1 MKRRSLRIRLLLSI
15 SAVFLFMGLIGTIL
29 NYWIASHMFS
39 RFGQQYTEEI
49 LRAKRVEFDRTF
61 TRNIDASKFLAKNSL
76 MKDWLRDENN
86 QEISFLAKN
95 LMRELKEITRETD
108 IFLAV
113 DSSLNFYLNGNFVS
127 KLSKDKPDDS
137 WYWMTRDARPF
148 NLNIDHNEI
157 LGTTKLWV
165 NILVEDGK
173 NKLGVIGTGLDI
185 TRIVEDLMRKISS
198 GASVMVFDRRGY
210 IKAHPNERYIQSRQV
225 YDLISGVDIT
235 NVMNLL
241 STGTNQG
248 MIVNAGLKNE
258 GEPVSGSFTFI
269 QSTGWYMLVTMD
281 VDQILAAIFVPF
293 IITLVS
299 TLLVVAIVLF
309 LLVTRLI
316 LHPLVILGQGLDRI
330 RNKDFTSQITLDTG
344 DELGEVARTVNMMTD
359 NIRNYT
365 ENLELLV
372 EARTKELQM
381 AFNEVHSLKVQ
392 QDGDYFLTSLLINP
406 LLEYSVQTE
415 RVALE
420 ARISQKKK
428 FRFRSHDGEIGG
440 DVCIARQVIMHGK
453 RYTAFVNGDA
463 MGKSLQGA
471 GGALVLSV
479 IFNAY
484 VNRTHAFGTANHPYP
499 EKWLRQCYHELQN
512 VFTSFD
518 GSMMMSVIVGLLDE
532 DSGMLYYFNAEHP
545 YPVLYRSGVASFAD
559 CELSSQKL
567 GSFGTIENLKLR
579 TLQMESGDVILLGSD
594 GRDDI
599 LLGHDALTGARLI
612 NEDETLFLRFV
623 EEGGGELDRILAN
636 LEKAGEIT
644 DDLSLMRIAYTAPAR
659 TVPDGFS
666 SRRDAAVALIHQGL
680 VERALNE
687 LRILLAEYPEKDA
700 FRAAI
705 GCCQRLYRGL
715 DSAVR
720 ESDAGASVLRVQA
733 EILEE
738 AHVLFPLEKDFMYLR
753 AHTAYQLGNAA
764 LSQEYAER
772 FRLYY
777 PEHVHNL
784 VILAE
789 TSLRLRKIHKAEL
802 VVGDLQRIDPANAH
816 IEGFRQRIAS
826 AQGSL

>member
-1 MKRRSLRIRLLLSI
+1 M
-15 SAVFLFMGLIGTIL
+15 VVVGTLI
-29 NYWIASHMFS
+29 NYVIANQMFS
-39 RFGQQYTEEI
+39 RFGLQYTEEI

-61 TRNIDASKFLAKNSL
+61 ARNIDSSVFLSKS
-76 MKDWLRDENN
+76 
-86 QEISFLAKN
+86 S
-95 LMRELKEITRETD
+95 LMREWLKDENDPQLGALALGLMREMKEITKETD
-108 IFLAV
+108 IFAAA
-113 DSSLNFYLNGNFVS
+113 DASLNFYLNGKMIS

-137 WYWMTRDARPF
+137 WYWMTRDGRAF
-148 NLNIDHNEI
+148 NLNIDHNDV

-165 NILVEDGK
+165 NILVQDGEK
-173 NKLGVIGTGLDI
+173 KLGVIGTGLDI
-185 TRIVEDLMRKISS
+185 SSIVNDLMRKIST
-198 GASVMVFDRRGY
+198 GASVMVFDSRGY
-210 IKAHPNERYIQSRQV
+210 IKAHQNERHIQSSRV
-225 YDLISGVDIT
+225 YDLVRGVDIT
-235 NVMNLL
+235 NVMKTLGE
-241 STGTNQG
+241 STNKSL
-248 MIVNAGLKNE
+248 IINARMKNE
-258 GEPVSGSFTFI
+258 GETVSGSFSFI

-281 VDQILAAIFVPF
+281 VDQILAAIFLPF
-293 IITLVS
+293 IITLVAS
-299 TLLVVAIVLF
+299 LLVVAIVLF
-309 LLVTRLI
+309 FFIKRMVLQ
-316 LHPLVILGQGLDRI
+316 PLMILGSGLDRI
-330 RNKDFTSQITLDTG
+330 KEKDFSSQITLASG
-344 DELGEVARTVNMMTD
+344 DEFGDVAQTVNMMTE

-415 RVALE
+415 KVFLE

-440 DVCIARQVIMHGK
+440 DVCIARQVSMHDK

-484 VNRTHAFGTANHPYP
+484 VNRTHVFGTANHPYP
-499 EKWLRQCYHELQN
+499 EKWLRQCYNELQT

-532 DSGMLYYFNAEHP
+532 ESGMLYYFNAEHP
-545 YPVLYRSGVASFAD
+545 YPVLYRGGIASFAD

-579 TLQMESGDVILLGSD
+579 TMQAESGDVLILGSD

-623 EEGGGELDRILAN
+623 EEGDGDLDKILDHLN
-636 LEKAGEIT
+636 KAGEIT
-644 DDLSLMRIAYTAPAR
+644 DDLSLMRIAYTTPAR
-659 TVPDGFS
+659 MMPGDYAV
-666 SRRDAAVALIHQGL
+666 RRDAAISMIHEGS
-680 VERALNE
+680 VEQALNE
-687 LRILLAEYPEKDA
+687 LRILIAEYPDRDA
-700 FRAAI
+700 FKAAI
-705 GCCQRLYRGL
+705 GCCQRIYRGL
-715 DSAVR
+715 ESEIR
-720 ESDAGASVLRVQA
+720 ESDLGAGILRVQA
-733 EILEE
+733 EILED
-738 AHVLFPLEKDFMYLR
+738 AHIYFPLEKEYMYLR
-753 AHTAYQLGNAA
+753 AYTAFQLGNTVAA
-764 LSQEYAER
+764 HEYAER

-777 PEHVHNL
+777 PEHVNNL

-789 TSLRLRKIHKAEL
+789 SALRLKKLHKAEL
-802 VVGDLQRIDPANAH
+802 VVGDIARFDPDNSNLD
-816 IEGFRQRIAS
+816 GFRQRILTAREK
-826 AQGSL
+826 A

>member
-1 MKRRSLRIRLLLSI
+1 M
-15 SAVFLFMGLIGTIL
+15 VVVGTLI
-29 NYWIASHMFS
+29 NYVIANQMFS
-39 RFGQQYTEEI
+39 RFGLQYTEEI

-61 TRNIDASKFLAKNSL
+61 ARNIDSSVFLSKS
-76 MKDWLRDENN
+76 
-86 QEISFLAKN
+86 S
-95 LMRELKEITRETD
+95 LMREWLKDENDPQLGALALGLMREMKEITKETD
-108 IFLAV
+108 IFAAA
-113 DSSLNFYLNGNFVS
+113 DASLNFYLNGKMIS

-137 WYWMTRDARPF
+137 WYWMTRDGRAF
-148 NLNIDHNEI
+148 NLNIDHNDV

-165 NILVEDGK
+165 NILVQDGE

-185 TRIVEDLMRKISS
+185 SSIVNDLMRKIST
-198 GASVMVFDRRGY
+198 GASVMVFDSRGY
-210 IKAHPNERYIQSRQV
+210 IKAHQNERHIQSSRV
-225 YDLISGVDIT
+225 YDLVRGVDIT
-235 NVMNLL
+235 NVMKTLGE
-241 STGTNQG
+241 STNKSL
-248 MIVNAGLKNE
+248 IINARMKNE
-258 GEPVSGSFTFI
+258 GETVSGSFSFI

-281 VDQILAAIFVPF
+281 VDQILAAIFLPF
-293 IITLVS
+293 IITLVAS
-299 TLLVVAIVLF
+299 LLVVAIVLF
-309 LLVTRLI
+309 FFIKRMVLQ
-316 LHPLVILGQGLDRI
+316 PLMILGSGLDRI
-330 RNKDFTSQITLDTG
+330 KEKDFSSQITLASG
-344 DELGEVARTVNMMTD
+344 DEFGDVAQTVNMMTE

-415 RVALE
+415 KVFLE

-440 DVCIARQVIMHGK
+440 DVCIARQVSMHDK

-484 VNRTHAFGTANHPYP
+484 VNRTHVFGTANHPYP
-499 EKWLRQCYHELQN
+499 EKWLRQCYNELQT

-532 DSGMLYYFNAEHP
+532 ESGMLYYFNAEHP
-545 YPVLYRSGVASFAD
+545 YPVLYRGGIASFAD

-579 TLQMESGDVILLGSD
+579 TMQVESGDVLILGSD

-623 EEGGGELDRILAN
+623 EEGDGDLDKILDHLN
-636 LEKAGEIT
+636 KAGEIT
-644 DDLSLMRIAYTAPAR
+644 DDLSLMRIAYTTPAR
-659 TVPDGFS
+659 MMPGDYAV
-666 SRRDAAVALIHQGL
+666 RRDAAISMIHEGS
-680 VERALNE
+680 VEQALNE
-687 LRILLAEYPEKDA
+687 LRILIAEYPDRDA
-700 FRAAI
+700 FKAAI
-705 GCCQRLYRGL
+705 GCCQRIYRGL
-715 DSAVR
+715 ESEIR
-720 ESDAGASVLRVQA
+720 ESDLGAGILRVQA
-733 EILEE
+733 EILED
-738 AHVLFPLEKDFMYLR
+738 AHIYFPLEKEYMYLR
-753 AHTAYQLGNAA
+753 AYTAFQLGNTVAA
-764 LSQEYAER
+764 HEYAER

-777 PEHVHNL
+777 PEHVNNL

-789 TSLRLRKIHKAEL
+789 SALRLKKLHKAEL
-802 VVGDLQRIDPANAH
+802 VVGDIARFDPDNSNLD
-816 IEGFRQRIAS
+816 GFRQRILTAREK
-826 AQGSL
+826 A

>member
-1 MKRRSLRIRLLLSI
+1 M
-15 SAVFLFMGLIGTIL
+15 VVVGTLI
-29 NYWIASHMFS
+29 NYVIANQMFS
-39 RFGQQYTEEI
+39 RFGLQYTEEI

-61 TRNIDASKFLAKNSL
+61 ARNIDSSVFLSKS
-76 MKDWLRDENN
+76 
-86 QEISFLAKN
+86 S
-95 LMRELKEITRETD
+95 LMREWLKDENDPQLGALALGLMREMKEITKETD
-108 IFLAV
+108 IFAAA
-113 DSSLNFYLNGNFVS
+113 DASLNFYLNGKMIS

-137 WYWMTRDARPF
+137 WYWMTRDGRAF
-148 NLNIDHNEI
+148 NLNIDHNDV

-165 NILVEDGK
+165 NILVQDGEK
-173 NKLGVIGTGLDI
+173 KLGVIGTGLDI
-185 TRIVEDLMRKISS
+185 SSIVNDLMRKIST
-198 GASVMVFDRRGY
+198 GASVMVFDSRGY
-210 IKAHPNERYIQSRQV
+210 IKAHQNERHIQSSRV
-225 YDLISGVDIT
+225 YDLVRGVDIT
-235 NVMNLL
+235 NVMKTLGE
-241 STGTNQG
+241 STNKSL
-248 MIVNAGLKNE
+248 IINARMKNE
-258 GEPVSGSFTFI
+258 GETVSGSFSFI

-281 VDQILAAIFVPF
+281 VDQILAAIFLPF
-293 IITLVS
+293 IITLVAS
-299 TLLVVAIVLF
+299 LLVVAIVLF
-309 LLVTRLI
+309 FFIKRMVLQ
-316 LHPLVILGQGLDRI
+316 PLMILGSGLDRI
-330 RNKDFTSQITLDTG
+330 KEKDFSSQITLASG
-344 DELGEVARTVNMMTD
+344 DEFGDVAQTVNMMTE

-415 RVALE
+415 KVFLE

-440 DVCIARQVIMHGK
+440 DVCIARQVSMHDK

-484 VNRTHAFGTANHPYP
+484 VNRTHVFGTANHPCP
-499 EKWLRQCYHELQN
+499 EKWLRQCYNELQT

-532 DSGMLYYFNAEHP
+532 ESGMLYYFNAEHP
-545 YPVLYRSGVASFAD
+545 YPVLYRGGIASFAD

-579 TLQMESGDVILLGSD
+579 TMQAESGDVLILGSD

-623 EEGGGELDRILAN
+623 EEGDGDLDKILDHLN
-636 LEKAGEIT
+636 KAGEIT
-644 DDLSLMRIAYTAPAR
+644 DDLSLMRIAYTTPAR
-659 TVPDGFS
+659 MMPGDYAV
-666 SRRDAAVALIHQGL
+666 RRDAAISMIHEGS
-680 VERALNE
+680 VEQALNE
-687 LRILLAEYPEKDA
+687 LRILIAEYPDRDA
-700 FRAAI
+700 FKAAI
-705 GCCQRLYRGL
+705 GCCQRIYRGL
-715 DSAVR
+715 ESEIR
-720 ESDAGASVLRVQA
+720 ESDLGAGILRVQA
-733 EILEE
+733 EILED
-738 AHVLFPLEKDFMYLR
+738 AHIYFPLEKEYMYLR
-753 AHTAYQLGNAA
+753 AYTAFQLGNTVAA
-764 LSQEYAER
+764 HEYAER

-777 PEHVHNL
+777 PEHVNNL

-789 TSLRLRKIHKAEL
+789 SALRLKKLHKAEL
-802 VVGDLQRIDPANAH
+802 VVGDIARFDPDNSNLD
-816 IEGFRQRIAS
+816 GFRQRILTAREK
-826 AQGSL
+826 A

>member
-1 MKRRSLRIRLLLSI
+1 MKRRSLRRRLLVSI
-15 SAVFLFMGLIGTIL
+15 SGVFLLMVVVGTLI
-29 NYWIASHMFS
+29 NYVIANQMFS
-39 RFGQQYTEEI
+39 RFGLQYTEEI

-61 TRNIDASKFLAKNSL
+61 ARNIDSSVFLSKS
-76 MKDWLRDENN
+76 
-86 QEISFLAKN
+86 S
-95 LMRELKEITRETD
+95 LMREWLKDENDPQLGALALGLMREMKEITKETD
-108 IFLAV
+108 IFAAA
-113 DSSLNFYLNGNFVS
+113 DASLNFYLNGKMIS

-137 WYWMTRDARPF
+137 WYWMTRDGRAF
-148 NLNIDHNEI
+148 NLNIDHNDV

-165 NILVEDGK
+165 NILVQDGE

-185 TRIVEDLMRKISS
+185 SSIVNDLMRKIST
-198 GASVMVFDRRGY
+198 GASVMVFDSRGY
-210 IKAHPNERYIQSRQV
+210 IKAHQNERHIQSSRV
-225 YDLISGVDIT
+225 YDLVRGVDIT
-235 NVMNLL
+235 NVMKTLGE
-241 STGTNQG
+241 STNKSL
-248 MIVNAGLKNE
+248 IINARMKNE
-258 GEPVSGSFTFI
+258 GETVSGSFSFI

-281 VDQILAAIFVPF
+281 VDQILAAIFLPF
-293 IITLVS
+293 IITLVAS
-299 TLLVVAIVLF
+299 LLVVAIVLF
-309 LLVTRLI
+309 FFIKRMVLQ
-316 LHPLVILGQGLDRI
+316 PLMILGSGLDRI
-330 RNKDFTSQITLDTG
+330 KEKDFSSQITLASG
-344 DELGEVARTVNMMTD
+344 DEFGDVAQTVNMMTE

-415 RVALE
+415 KVFLE

-440 DVCIARQVIMHGK
+440 DVCIARQVSMHDK

-484 VNRTHAFGTANHPYP
+484 VNRTHVFGTANHPYP
-499 EKWLRQCYHELQN
+499 EKWLRQCYNELQT

-532 DSGMLYYFNAEHP
+532 ESGMLYYFNAEHP
-545 YPVLYRSGVASFAD
+545 YPVLYRGGIASFAD

-579 TLQMESGDVILLGSD
+579 TMQVESGDVLILGSD

-623 EEGGGELDRILAN
+623 EEGDGDLDKILDHLN
-636 LEKAGEIT
+636 KAGEIT
-644 DDLSLMRIAYTAPAR
+644 DDLSLMRIAYTTPAR
-659 TVPDGFS
+659 MMPGDYAV
-666 SRRDAAVALIHQGL
+666 RRDAAISMIHEGS
-680 VERALNE
+680 VEQALNE
-687 LRILLAEYPEKDA
+687 LRILIAEYPDRDA
-700 FRAAI
+700 FKAAI
-705 GCCQRLYRGL
+705 GCCQRIYRGL
-715 DSAVR
+715 KSEIR
-720 ESDAGASVLRVQA
+720 ESDLGAGILRVQA
-733 EILEE
+733 EILED
-738 AHVLFPLEKDFMYLR
+738 AHIYFPLEKEYMYLR
-753 AHTAYQLGNAA
+753 AYTAFQLGNTVAA
-764 LSQEYAER
+764 HEYAER

-777 PEHVHNL
+777 PEHVNNL

-789 TSLRLRKIHKAEL
+789 SALRLKKLHKAEL
-802 VVGDLQRIDPANAH
+802 VVGDIARFDPDNSNLD
-816 IEGFRQRIAS
+816 GFRQRILTAREK
-826 AQGSL
+826 A